1 MRFLQFAGNARAK
14 ELASHAFDAGHIP
27 HALLID
33 GPAGSGKRTFARI
46 LAQAA
51 VCDGAGEKPCGVC
64 RQCRNALSLHH
75 PDIIEVEGGKGPRS
89 FPIDAVRKVRA
100 SAVVGPNDAARK
112 VYLLIHVQNMSE
124 QAQNALLKLIEEPP
138 PYALFLLVCDSRF
151 RVLPTVRSRCMEL
164 SLAPVTEDE
173 AVSALLAQD
182 GGLAEQDAR
191 AAARMAGGLIG
202 QAKKGLYDGS
212 FAASR
217 TFCDSFTTALTGSAP
232 YAFLRLS
239 GMLEKDKSLCDAALA
254 LLPLLF
260 RDALAQRDGLPTSL
274 SGCTEQAELLARSL
288 TRTALFALQEEAASA
303 QAALERYANKS
314 LLLTGL
320 FARLWQVK
328 NEL

>member
-1 MRFLQFAGNARAK
+1 MRFLKFAGNARAK
-14 ELASHAFDAGHIP
+14 ELASRAFDTGHIP

-33 GPAGSGKRTFARI
+33 GPSGSGKRTFARI

-51 VCDGAGEKPCGVC
+51 VCEAEGEKPCGVC
-64 RQCRNALSLHH
+64 RQCQNALALHH
-75 PDIIEVEGGKGPRS
+75 PDILEVEGGKGPRS
-89 FPIDAVRKVRA
+89 FSIDAVRKVRA
-100 SAVVGPNDAARK
+100 SAAVGPNDAVRK
-112 VYLLIHVQNMSE
+112 VYILIHVQNMSE

-164 SLAPVTEDE
+164 SLTPVTEEE
-173 AVSALLAQD
+173 AVAALLAQD
-182 GGLAEQDAR
+182 ANLAEQDAR

-217 TFCDSFTTALTGSAP
+217 AFCDSFTAGLIGSAP

-239 GMLEKDKSLCDAALA
+239 GTLEKDKALCEAVLT

-260 RDALAQRDGLPTSL
+260 RDAVAMRDGLQTSL
-274 SGCTEQAELLARSL
+274 SGCAEQAGTLARSL
-288 TRTALFALQEEAASA
+288 TRTALFALQEETVAAR
-303 QAALERYANKS
+303 AALDRYANKP
-314 LLLTGL
+314 LLLTNL

-328 NEL
+328 NAL